1 MIDPREAWKADEP
14 PSDFA
19 DKVMAAIQAE
29 GEVAPQKA
37 PALPTPARR
46 RARVAG
52 VVGALA
58 LAATLALAIGWR
70 GIGGEA
76 HGSAIVADRTEIAI
90 GARATAVLERGS
102 HLEWLGNDVT
112 QSAGDVFYRVEKG
125 GPFRVHTPAGDVA
138 VLGTCF
144 RVKVEEQMNGRDF
157 KAGAIG
163 AALSAAA
170 FVSVY
175 EGKVAVSH
183 ASERLTLT
191 AGEAARTG
199 AEGVRRTTADE
210 STQANVLAA
219 SSDPLLAA
227 NANLAD
233 SVREY
238 KKRLETIETQ
248 KATIAKQLEEAQTK
262 LAAEQSDGQAAPTKS
277 EYDLSANDW
286 KQLAKE
292 GRVVA
297 RAACPR
303 ADEWNISPSALNKLG
318 LAPQDAQPIHDALK
332 RSADRTWAVV
342 RGLCIQSLGGSA
354 ELADKLGEATCA
366 TLITDLA
373 QQKEN
378 TSEETHVVAEIHA
391 GLRPMDPAALGTYGQ
406 MLYSLSSE
414 AKAIEADLTQ
424 SIGPDDAR
432 RFTYGDGG
440 NWCNNSWGVGPRPE
454 TPPK

>member
-19 DKVMAAIQAE
+19 DKVMATIDAK
-29 GEVAPQKA
+29 GESAPQPKTA
-37 PALPTPARR
+37 PTSARR

-52 VVGALA
+52 VVGAIAMAASLA
-58 LAATLALAIGWR
+58 VAIGWR
-70 GIGGEA
+70 GTGGET

-90 GARATAVLERGS
+90 GARATAVLERGA
-102 HLEWLGNDVT
+102 HVEWSGNDVT

-144 RVKVEEQMNGRDF
+144 RVKVEETMNGRDL

-183 ASERLTLT
+183 ASERVTLT
-191 AGEAARTG
+191 AGETARAGADGVQRGAAGAG
-199 AEGVRRTTADE
+199 AEAP
-210 STQANVLAA
+210 SAA
-219 SSDPLLAA
+219 ASDPLLAA

-233 SVREY
+233 SVHEY
-238 KKRLETIETQ
+238 KKRLETIEEQ
-248 KATIAKQLEEAQTK
+248 KTAIAKQLGEAQAK
-262 LAAEQSDGQAAPTKS
+262 LAAQQNDGQAAAPAKS
-277 EYDLSANDW
+277 EYDLDANDW
-286 KQLAKE
+286 KKLAKE

-303 ADEWNISPSALNKLG
+303 PDEWDVKPSVLNKLG
-318 LAPQDAQPIHDALK
+318 LAPEDAQPIHDALK
-332 RSADRTWAVV
+332 RSADRTWGVV
-342 RGLCIQSLGGSA
+342 RGLCTTALGGSA
-354 ELADKLGEATCA
+354 ELADKLGEATCF
-366 TLITDLA
+366 TLVADLA

-378 TSEETHVVAEIHA
+378 TSEETHLVAEIHA
-391 GLRPMDPAALGTYGQ
+391 GLKPMDPAALGSYGQ
-406 MLYSLSSE
+406 MIYAMSGE
-414 AKAIEADLTQ
+414 AKAIEADLAQ
-424 SIGPDDAR
+424 SIGPEDAR

-454 TPPK
+454 LPPK